1 MNLFRSVSQR
11 LMAGLILAGT
21 LGAPAYAGDLDNTWH
36 LVMRKLPDGTMQTPP
51 TVQGRFT
58 TKKGVTQL
66 IVFWPTPEGKSAS
79 LSQIAKWEW
88 SENEVAATPLLVIFD
103 DGTGKPPL
111 YAVGGETKRVPI
123 TRQDGRVSYQHP
135 IDPVFIVW
143 EGEVSEASKMKATL
157 EGAFV
162 DYWEKVK

>member
-1 MNLFRSVSQR
+1 MHLSCAISERLVAGFILFVMLGVS
-11 LMAGLILAGT
+11 
-21 LGAPAYAGDLDNTWH
+21 AYAGDLDGTWR

-58 TKKGVTQL
+58 TKNGVNQL

-79 LSQIAKWEW
+79 LSEITKWEW

-103 DGTGKPPL
+103 DGSGKPPV
-111 YAVGGETKRVPI
+111 YAVGGETKRMPI
-123 TRQDGRVSYQHP
+123 TRQGGRVSYQHP

-143 EGEVSEASKMKATL
+143 EGEVSEASKMTATL
-157 EGAFV
+157 EGFV
-162 DYWEKVK
+162 NYWEKVK